1 MFSALLKNN
10 ASFGTR
16 SVCKVLSVFH
26 YGYPRSKSL
35 AWKENLEQKIYETAW
50 RNAAWD
56 RFLFV
61 NPLIYEF
68 IKQENSK
75 FAARV
80 RLLPDPVQAKLV

>member
-50 RNAAWD
+50 RNAA
-56 RFLFV
+56 
-61 NPLIYEF
+61 
-68 IKQENSK
+68 
-75 FAARV
+75 
-80 RLLPDPVQAKLV
+80 